1 MSNEYPPPVLQNLK
15 KYNRESGRKTLI
27 LVGIL
32 IVAIAILSIFSLIL
46 ITKPHVLTSSIDNRQ
61 TAPKATTK

>member
-1 MSNEYPPPVLQNLK
+1 MPIPQNLK

-32 IVAIAILSIFSLIL
+32 ITAIAFFTILSLIL
-46 ITKPHVLTSSIDNRQ
+46 ITRPT
-61 TAPKATTK
+61 